1 MAEKEMK
8 KIEKEEKYQ
17 ETIDLNPYT
26 GNFVSTELSCT
37 WELKNIENR
46 LVIKHPKLNDFKL
59 KNTGTDKFGF
69 IEFIRN
75 QQDKVVGLKILGD
88 GIEFVKIL

>member
-46 LVIKHPKLNDFKL
+46 LVIKHPKLNDIKL
-59 KNTGTDKFGF
+59 KNTGTDKVWLYRVYKKPAGQGGGTKDFG
-69 IEFIRN
+69 
-75 QQDKVVGLKILGD
+75 
-88 GIEFVKIL
+88 